1 MRKGMKALV
10 VCLSLLS
17 ACAQAQPV
25 LHLLSRHDFLPERT
39 IARFVQHCQCLVEQD
54 FYHDSD
60 ELVSRLSSADAVTD
74 VVFPSSFS
82 VPALLRLKLLQPLD
96 KSRLPNAADLNPVL
110 SNPSFDSVSQYTL
123 PASMSLAAVGYNIDK
138 LRELNIDPYSWSV
151 IFDPRVLSRLKGHV
165 SVVDN
170 PRSVFAA
177 ALMYLGLDPNSS
189 RDEDYARAR
198 DVIATA
204 RPYWSGF
211 GSNYYWKDLVSGDAW
226 VQLGFSAEFFQA
238 REDARNQHKPYTIG
252 YVLQKEGNQLALDN
266 MAIPAAAPQPALA
279 ARFINF
285 LLAGR
290 NAADLSNLNGAT
302 ATVLSA
308 APYFRDDVKYHPV
321 INPDPSAFRKWVVLK
336 EMPAKR
342 IRQLRHWWSDLR
354 AEHNPSST
362 PKTTR
367 RREK

>member
-1 MRKGMKALV
+1 MKALAV
-10 VCLSLLS
+10 LLCLICSL
-17 ACAQAQPV
+17 AQAQPV
-25 LHLLSRHDFLPERT
+25 LHVLSRHDFLPERT

-54 FYHDSD
+54 FYHDSE
-60 ELVSRLSSADAVTD
+60 ELVSRLSAGDADTD

-96 KSRLPNAADLNPVL
+96 KSRLPNVADLNPVL
-110 SNPSFDSVSQYTL
+110 SNPSFDPGSQFTL

-151 IFDPRVLSRLKGHV
+151 IFDPRVLARLKGHV

-177 ALMYLGLDPNSS
+177 ALLYLGLDPNST

-198 DVIATA
+198 EVIAAA

-211 GSNYYWKDLVSGDAW
+211 GGNYYWKDLVSGDAW

-238 REDARNQHKPYTIG
+238 REEARSQHKPYTIG
-252 YVLQKEGNQLALDN
+252 YVLQKEGNQLAMDN
-266 MAIPAAAPQPALA
+266 MAIPAAAPHPALA

-302 ATVLSA
+302 TAVLSA
-308 APYFRDDVKYHPV
+308 APYFRDDIKYHPV
-321 INPDPSAFRKWVVLK
+321 INPDPSAFRKWVVLR

-342 IRQLRHWWSDLR
+342 MRQLRHWWSELR
-354 AEHNPSST
+354 TDRNVSST
-362 PKTTR
+362 PKTAH
-367 RREK
+367 RRE